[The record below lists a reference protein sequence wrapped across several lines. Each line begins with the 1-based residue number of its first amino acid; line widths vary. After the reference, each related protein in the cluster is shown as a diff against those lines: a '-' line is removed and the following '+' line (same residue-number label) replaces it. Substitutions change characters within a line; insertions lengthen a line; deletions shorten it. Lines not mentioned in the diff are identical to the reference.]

1 MGKAYRLIGVVDAQK
16 AGHFHQVSSPEIHR
30 RNSRIRNIDGFEAH
44 AFKLLLDGLDSP
56 AMCSVENHLRCGAV
70 KRQDVSTCRL
80 VAEVGVVV
88 LHKGACQ
95 GVWVHDFYGGI
106 SI

>member
-1 MGKAYRLIGVVDAQK
+1 
-16 AGHFHQVSSPEIHR
+16 
-30 RNSRIRNIDGFEAH
+30 
-44 AFKLLLDGLDSP
+44 
-56 AMCSVENHLRCGAV
+56 MCSVENHLRCGAV